1 VLVVRVFAKMKKGK
15 EKDGGKEK
23 DKRKEKG
30 EREIA

>member
-23 DKRKEKG
+23 EKRKEKG
-30 EREIA
+30 ERDIA